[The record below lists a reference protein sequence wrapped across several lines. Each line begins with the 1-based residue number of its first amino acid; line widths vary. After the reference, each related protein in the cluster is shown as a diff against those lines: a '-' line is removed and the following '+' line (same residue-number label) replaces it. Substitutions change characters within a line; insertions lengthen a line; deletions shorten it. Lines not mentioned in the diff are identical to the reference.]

1 MNLKRI
7 TVYYYLRLRRL
18 QGTPRALAMGA
29 AVGAAIGITPTLPFH
44 TVMILT
50 ACLIMRVNP
59 IAAII
64 AGTIVSNPLTF
75 IPHYY
80 AAWWLGDFFLPDR
93 LTWLQIKT
101 LLHQLK
107 SVGIL
112 ESLQTIWEVGLN
124 TTLVMMTGGL
134 LLAIPTGIFSY
145 ILAFK
150 FFVLMQRKRHEKHLL
165 NHQRKQV

>member
-1 MNLKRI
+1 
-7 TVYYYLRLRRL
+7 
-18 QGTPRALAMGA
+18 MGA

-64 AGTIVSNPLTF
+64 AATIVSNPLTF

-93 LTWLQIKT
+93 LTWLQIKE
-101 LLHQLK
+101 LLFQLK
-107 SVGIL
+107 SVGIV

-124 TTLVMMTGGL
+124 TSLVMMTGGL
-134 LLAIPTGIFSY
+134 LLAIPTGIVSY
-145 ILAFK
+145 IVAYK
-150 FFVLMQRKRHEKHLL
+150 FFVIMHRKRREKHLL
-165 NHQRKQV
+165 NYKQKKV

>member
-1 MNLKRI
+1 
-7 TVYYYLRLRRL
+7 
-18 QGTPRALAMGA
+18 MGA
-29 AVGAAIGITPTLPFH
+29 AVGAAIGITPTLPLH

-59 IAAII
+59 IAAIL

-93 LTWLQIKT
+93 LTWLQIKA
-101 LLHQLK
+101 LLFQLK

-124 TTLVMMTGGL
+124 TCLVMMTGGL
-134 LLAIPTGIFSY
+134 LLAIPTGIIFY

-150 FFVLMQRKRHEKHLL
+150 FFVTMHRKRHEKHLL
-165 NHQRKQV
+165 NHKRKQV